1 MKKQSISSGI
11 SMRFHFCCCFL
22 ALIGINRQVCAEI
35 ADTPHMFF
43 ATMDEKGGFEHADQ
57 SCEVMISMRSEKKD
71 GSAEVQFAFD
81 NYRRYASEA
90 KQVSNPAKEQSIEF
104 YRQHYAGHAYRKSA
118 LQTSLPLEACIKQLN
133 DSGQFADMIELENQH
148 RANGLV
154 QLSYSGPQK
163 DLGLFMTEAHNRIWL
178 IAEAYRD
185 RKITVQEALTPQF
198 LRAIIHYGT
207 MELSRSNT
215 GPRFH
220 ASCFAIP
227 TATVNTYFCFLE
239 QMDEV
244 EAGKNSNLLLL
255 QACEMLKAVSLQSW
269 TQPLR
274 NDETDNNITHIE
286 RFRNHVWWVGGN
298 ALAYRSLLPCAFMYR
313 SIPMVDVLAEVGQ
326 RCMST
331 VSQHTYNDA
340 FWQEGFTTDGA
351 GWGHGMQCLVWGY
364 PIDGTSSALT
374 LLGSLKNSPWEQK
387 LNKQNV
393 DALLS
398 FFRGANWYYY
408 KGYVLP
414 CLDRYSAVYQE
425 KPEPIKYVSMI
436 NKLLTEWSNSFTDA
450 EIAELKQLRKEA
462 ASNQI
467 DMNGFA
473 PGNYSGTRWFFNN
486 DDLIKKTPNYHM
498 MVNMASVRCDGLES
512 AINFA
517 DEYNFCTTD
526 GQTLFQKRGDEYR
539 QIIGAWDVMALP
551 GVTARK
557 GMEQLTPVTNWRGYC
572 SKHNFA
578 GAATRGESHAVA
590 GFYFEKMNASTKE
603 GVNDKGTVDQKNP
616 LLYGV
621 KAHKAYF
628 MLNDYLVALGAGVT
642 HMLPEMEEEIHTTI
656 DQTVKAQA
664 VRMYQGGK
672 VSELLET
679 GVPHSFLSDGKP
691 IWVSQTGGFS
701 YTVLPEQTANAYFIY
716 ERKANEWMKR
726 NESNKSKKNLPETAD
741 ILRLWIDHGK
751 APREATYGYVV
762 YAGDGVPAEKKLPFE
777 VLRNDT
783 LVQAIQS
790 SDSRVVEAVFYQDGE
805 VLQAKGLTMKT
816 SAPAI
821 VLLEKTGKEYL
832 LTVNDPKM
840 NATLKQ
846 ITVTIS
852 NRSFNV
858 NMPQGEWSGKP
869 VTIPVDKL

>member
-1 MKKQSISSGI
+1 MKKHFISLLTG
-11 SMRFHFCCCFL
+11 MRYHWPYCFCG
-22 ALIGINRQVCAEI
+22 LIGLTVQAYAE
-35 ADTPHMFF
+35 TP
-43 ATMDEKGGFEHADQ
+43 DRKEGFEQA
-57 SCEVMISMRSEKKD
+57 SRPSNTMGMIGAEKRD
-71 GSAEVQFAFD
+71 GSAEVKFAFD
-81 NYRRYASEA
+81 NYHRYANEA
-90 KQVSNPAKEQSIEF
+90 KAVKNPAKEQAVEA
-104 YRQHYAGHAYRKSA
+104 YRQYYGKNGYRRSS
-118 LQTSLPLEACIKQLN
+118 LDTSLSAKECISQLN
-133 DSGQFADMIELENQH
+133 DKGQFVDMIELENKH
-148 RANGLV
+148 RANNLV

-163 DLGLFMTEAHNRIWL
+163 DLGLFMSEAHNRIWK

-185 RKITVQEALTPQF
+185 GKITEQEALTPKYLQ
-198 LRAIIHYGT
+198 AIIHYGT
-207 MELSRSNT
+207 MEMSRSNS

-227 TATVNTYFCFLE
+227 TATVNTYFCFLD
-239 QMDEV
+239 QMDKV
-244 EAGKNSNLLLL
+244 EAGTCHDSLLI
-255 QACEMLKAVSLQSW
+255 QACDVLKALSLQCW

-274 NDETDNNITHIE
+274 KDETDYNVTQIE

-387 LNKQNV
+387 LSKQNV

-408 KGYVLP
+408 KGYTLP
-414 CLDRYSAVYQE
+414 CLDRYSAVYQDKKE
-425 KPEPIKYVSMI
+425 SIKYVPMI
-436 NKLLTEWSNSFTDA
+436 NKLLAEWATSFTDA
-450 EIAELKQLRKEA
+450 EIAELKQLRQEA
-462 ASNQI
+462 AGKQI
-467 DMNGFA
+467 DMSGFA
-473 PGNYSGTRWFFNN
+473 CGSYSGTRWFFNN
-486 DDLIKKTPNYHM
+486 DDLIKKNPDYHIT
-498 MVNMASVRCDGLES
+498 VNMASVRCDGLES

-539 QIIGAWDVMALP
+539 RIIGAWDVLALP

-557 GMEQLTPVTNWRGYC
+557 GMDQLVPVTNWRGYC

-578 GAATRGESHAVA
+578 GAATRGEAHAVA

-603 GVNDKGTVDQKNP
+603 GVNDKGTIDLKNS

-628 MLNDYLVALGAGVT
+628 MLGDYLVALGAGIT
-642 HMLPEMEEEIHTTI
+642 NTQPDTAGEIHTTI
-656 DQTVKAQA
+656 DQTAKVGVVSVCEDGKAT
-664 VRMYQGGK
+664 
-672 VSELLET
+672 ELLKIDA
-679 GVPHSFLSDGKP
+679 PQPLIRKGKP
-691 IWVSQTGGFS
+691 LWVSQAGGFS
-701 YTVLPEQTANAYFIY
+701 YTVLPEQTANAFFVY
-716 ERKANEWMKR
+716 ERKTNEWNKR
-726 NESNKSKKNLPETAD
+726 NASNKGKKNLPETAD

-751 APREATYGYVV
+751 TPHEATYGYVV
-762 YAGDGVPAEKKLPFE
+762 YCGEGTPVNKKLPFR

-783 LVQAIQS
+783 LVQAVQS
-790 SDSRVVEAVFYQDGE
+790 SDKRVLQAVFYSKEQTLRE
-805 VLQAKGLTMKT
+805 KGFIMKT

-821 VLLEKTGKEYL
+821 VLLEKVGEECL
-832 LTVNDPKM
+832 LTINDPEMDKER
-840 NATLKQ
+840 KQ
-846 ITVTIS
+846 ITVTVNKTS
-852 NRSFNV
+852 LNV
-858 NMPQGEWSGKP
+858 DMPHGERCGKP
-869 VTIPVDKL
+869 VTVSIGDVCGF